1 MRRAGFAASCLFLT
15 SVGLVAIVGACT
27 SFSGDTPGEDGGAS
41 DVTTTGDSA
50 VVDRDTGVVSDAALV
65 SDAGLADA
73 AEADALGDGAPRTCG
88 TCPSGTVCDDGTCLQ
103 TPCAGDGGVVIL
115 RPKALV
121 DSNGVFANTPVSLS
135 TEATLRERGDG
146 DGDGT
151 YVEAR
156 IGTTS
161 ASLKLS
167 SELFVLP
174 PDRTIDS
181 VYIRARSRRVD
192 MASSATIGLI
202 YWFPTSNSILGQT
215 FPTAVGT
222 GYGIANFYLKAPY
235 IITPTTTWTEQNV
248 NDVLVGVGID
258 GVPTNAPEAAV
269 RLTQV
274 WVEVCLNAL

>member
-1 MRRAGFAASCLFLT
+1 MPRYGSAAPLLVLGSL
-15 SVGLVAIVGACT
+15 GLLAIVEACT
-27 SFSGDTPGEDGGAS
+27 TFSGDAPADDGGAS
-41 DVTTTGDSA
+41 DATTTGDTA

-73 AEADALGDGAPRTCG
+73 AEADASDGAPRTCG
-88 TCPSGTVCDDGTCLQ
+88 TCPSGSVCDDGTCLL

-115 RPKALV
+115 RPTRLV
-121 DSNGVFANTPVSLS
+121 DSNGVFTNTPANLS
-135 TEATLRERGDG
+135 TLDTLRERGNG
-146 DGDGT
+146 DDDGT

-156 IGTTS
+156 VGTTS
-161 ASLKLS
+161 ASLKLG

-181 VYIRARSRRVD
+181 VYIRARSRRAD

-235 IITPTTTWTEQNV
+235 VITPTTTWTEQNV
-248 NDVLVGVGID
+248 NDVLVGVGMD
-258 GVPTNAPEAAV
+258 GVHTNAPEAAV

-274 WVEVCLNAL
+274 WVEVCLNGL